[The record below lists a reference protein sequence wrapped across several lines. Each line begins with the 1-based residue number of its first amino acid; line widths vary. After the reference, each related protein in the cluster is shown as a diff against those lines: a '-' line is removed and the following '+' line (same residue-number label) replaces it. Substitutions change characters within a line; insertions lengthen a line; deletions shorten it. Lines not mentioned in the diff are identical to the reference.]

1 MIGEGGLAGSR
12 GRRLR
17 CAIVRVLRRRGRLC
31 ERSDVE
37 LGPDDPRTGA
47 RDDGD
52 GCDDELMLG
61 EKIAKTSTTASM
73 KLGTV

>member
-1 MIGEGGLAGSR
+1 
-12 GRRLR
+12 
-17 CAIVRVLRRRGRLC
+17 LC